1 MPRSRRLP
9 ALLAVAGGLP
19 LVEATILTWLDF
31 VSPQAL
37 APQVTAVWPYDTYH
51 DLRWLFVYHDS
62 WPTFGLG
69 LVAAIV
75 LRGALSALLVLLSWP
90 AQATRPPTGALVRRN
105 LGVATLTAAIVT
117 PFAALSVAASAVA
130 LSWYLFVSLGPMILL
145 APFLQRMA
153 VVPHGWRG
161 LPSAELFGWSLLDLV
176 LISVTGGLVWSAAP
190 GWTPLVA
197 LGAGVCNGLLWHQT
211 VRAALRPAHVRLP
224 RLPAVPVVVVLA
236 LAVPLVMQILA
247 VPRSGMRD
255 SFGPPLFSQPLA
267 ASVPYA
273 VLLLAGHDSTYD
285 GRPAADPRVWRYS
298 YAGVDARGRPLPY
311 AALATHQSLATS
323 SELLAVQVDALH
335 RLTGRPVALLG
346 ESEGAMVARTYLR
359 DRPDSP
365 VRALLMF
372 SPLVRSGRAYY
383 PPAEATGGWGVGT
396 GWVLRAMFGLANRL
410 GNGTS
415 NPDEPFVR
423 SLIDNAPFYRYQ
435 TMCPV
440 PGVRMIAFLP
450 TVSSVEA
457 PPGPFTR
464 IPVVEVPA
472 FHAGFLGRR
481 AVADEMI
488 DFLAGRNLD
497 KPRAEYGVF
506 QRLGAAWQAP
516 PLTVTLNPAWRSQ
529 VPPGTKPFLKSQ
541 LCAPVS

>member
-9 ALLAVAGGLP
+9 ALLAVAGGVP
-19 LVEATILTWLDF
+19 LVEATILTRIGF

-51 DLRWLFVYHDS
+51 DLRWLFVYHNS
-62 WPTFGLG
+62 WLTFALG
-69 LVAAIV
+69 LVAAV
-75 LRGALSALLVLLSWP
+75 ALRGALSALLVLLSWP
-90 AQATRPPTGALVRRN
+90 ARAPRPATGVLVRRN
-105 LGVATLTAAIVT
+105 LGVAALTAVIVT

-153 VVPHGWRG
+153 VVPRGWRG

-176 LISVTGGLVWSAAP
+176 VLSVAGGLVWSAAP

-197 LGAGVCNGLLWHQT
+197 LAAGLCNGLLWHQT

-224 RLPAVPVVVVLA
+224 RVPVAPVVVALA
-236 LAVPLVMQILA
+236 LAVPLVIQILA

-255 SFGPPLFSQPLA
+255 TFGPPVFSQPLA

-285 GRPAADPRVWRYS
+285 GRPAADPRVRRYS
-298 YAGVDARGRPLPY
+298 YAGVDAGGRPLPY
-311 AALATHQSLATS
+311 QALDTHQSLATS
-323 SELLAVQVDALH
+323 SERLAAQVDALH
-335 RLTGRPVALLG
+335 RLTGRPIALLG

-359 DRPDSP
+359 GRPGSP

-383 PPAEATGGWGVGT
+383 PPAEASSGWGIGA
-396 GWVLRAMFGLANRL
+396 GWVLRAMFGFANRL

-472 FHAGFLGRR
+472 LHAGFLGRR
-481 AVADEMI
+481 MIADEMI
-488 DFLAGRNLD
+488 GFLSGQNLD
-497 KPRAEYGVF
+497 KPRTEYGVL

-516 PLTVTLNPAWRSQ
+516 PLTVTLNPAWRGQ
-529 VPPGTKPFLKSQ
+529 VPPGTKPFLQSQ